1 MADVEGHVLVLCP
14 GNTCRS
20 PFFRAILAPRLRLEV
35 RSAAYLTPS
44 AGVSSE
50 AKDAARGLADRGEID
65 GSMLADF
72 LGHLPRNVEK
82 ADLEHAR
89 FAVLIDE
96 TPERFRKRCSGE
108 KGKVAKQMFDQLLAS
123 CAIRFIEVADDA
135 FEFSQTKPKPPTER
149 IVALYERQQRT
160 LLAKVQDVIP
170 YLERWRR

>member
-1 MADVEGHVLVLCP
+1 VLCP

-44 AGVSSE
+44 EGVSLE
-50 AKDAARGLADRGEID
+50 AKEAASRLARRGEID
-65 GSMLADF
+65 DSVLTDF
-72 LGHLPRNVEK
+72 QQHSPRKVEK

-96 TPERFRKRCSGE
+96 SPDRFRKRWSGE
-108 KGKVAKQMFDQLLAS
+108 KGKIAKQMFDQLLAS
-123 CAIRFIEVADDA
+123 CAIGFIEVADDA
-135 FEFSQTKPKPPTER
+135 YEFSQRKPKPPTEE
-149 IVALYERQQRT
+149 IVALYESQQRT
-160 LLAKVQDVIP
+160 LLAKVQYVIP